1 MRGVNDEVFLLLI
14 CFFTGNEKECSEA
27 RLTVLTV
34 LLVYLFSSPYSPVV
48 SMLVDK
54 GRRGIGQQGIVR
66 GRGGCFPVLM
76 NCLQIW
82 SSFRNLYL
90 MNCFT
95 NPCP

>member
-27 RLTVLTV
+27 RSTVLTM

-48 SMLVDK
+48 RMLVDK

-66 GRGGCFPVLM
+66 GRGLLSCSHKLFADLVRLPEPLSHE
-76 NCLQIW
+76 L
-82 SSFRNLYL
+82 FH
-90 MNCFT
+90 
-95 NPCP
+95 